1 MLTEVQSTQSR
12 KTTLALLAL
21 SVGGFGI
28 GLTEFIIAGLLTEVA
43 GDLGVSITTAGNL
56 VGVYAVAVV
65 PGALIITPFLM
76 KRPPKI
82 FSHSSST
89 CTVTETSSCL

>member
-43 GDLGVSITTAGNL
+43 GARPDPRATGPAADDEGGVSCKGHLRTA
-56 VGVYAVAVV
+56 
-65 PGALIITPFLM
+65 
-76 KRPPKI
+76 
-82 FSHSSST
+82 
-89 CTVTETSSCL
+89 